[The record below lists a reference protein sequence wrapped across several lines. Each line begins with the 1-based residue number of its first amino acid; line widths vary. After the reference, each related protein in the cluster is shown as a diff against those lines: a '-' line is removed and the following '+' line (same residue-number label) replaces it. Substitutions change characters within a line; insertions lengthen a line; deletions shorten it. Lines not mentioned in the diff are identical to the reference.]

1 MGSFSILNNV
11 SGLNSQNQ
19 LSLNNVNLSRTLL
32 RLSSGARINSGAD
45 DAAGLQIADS
55 LRANVRALDQ
65 AVRNANDGISV
76 AQIADGALNEMGNLL
91 TRAVTLAEEAAT
103 DTVDSA
109 GRVSLDNEYQQIQSE
124 IARIATQTNF
134 NGTGIFSTADSASG
148 VPPFGGTVSVFVG
161 DTSGASSIAVSI
173 AQVTVSGESVTS
185 LGKAG
190 TDISTVDLTTTDS
203 AATSLST
210 IKDAIDSVA
219 ASRASIGAGINRLQ
233 SAVAV
238 LQSQSQNTTAAES
251 TIRDANIAQEVANLT
266 KYQILAQSGIASLAQ
281 ANTNSQQVLGLLRL

>member
-1 MGSFSILNNV
+1 MGSFSVLNNI

-19 LSLNNVNLSRTLL
+19 LNLNNVNLSRTLM
-32 RLSSGARINSGAD
+32 RLSSGKRINSGAD

-55 LRANVRALDQ
+55 LRANIRALDQ

-76 AQIADGALNEMGNLL
+76 AQIADGALNEIGNLL

-109 GRVSLDNEYQQIQSE
+109 GRVSLDNEYKQIQSE
-124 IARIATQTNF
+124 ISRIATQINF
-134 NGTGIFSTADSASG
+134 NGTAIFSTSG
-148 VPPFGGTVSVFVG
+148 NNFGGSISVFVG
-161 DTSGASSIAVSI
+161 DTAGASSIAVTI
-173 AQVTVSGESVTS
+173 AQVTTDASAGTVSN
-185 LGKAG
+185 LNG
-190 TDISTVDLTTTDS
+190 TDISSVDLTASAT

-210 IKDAIDSVA
+210 IKAAIDAVA
-219 ASRASIGAGINRLQ
+219 ASRAGIGSGINRLQ

-238 LQSQSQNTTAAES
+238 LQAQAQNTTSAES

-281 ANTNSQQVLGLLRL
+281 ANTSSQQVLSLLRM